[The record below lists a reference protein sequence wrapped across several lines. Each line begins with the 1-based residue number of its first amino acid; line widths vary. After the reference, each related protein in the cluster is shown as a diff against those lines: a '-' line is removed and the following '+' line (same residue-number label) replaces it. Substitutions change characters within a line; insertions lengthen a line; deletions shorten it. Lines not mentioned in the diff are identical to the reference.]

1 MPSKMPSI
9 MKPTTHLPLSALV
22 GLEMAQQALL
32 LLAVE
37 PRLRGV
43 VLAAPAG
50 TGKSSLARGM
60 RLLLNDDTTPFVEI
74 PPSVDVENLLGGLDL
89 EATLR
94 TGQMVMQPGVLAKAH
109 GGVAYVDGVNL
120 LTEGSANLLLAAV
133 DQGEVRVERESV
145 SLRAPAE
152 FSLIGSYDPA
162 EGMPRRHLLDRVG
175 LLATLPG
182 AAEAPQ
188 RADVIRRNLL
198 EPTDAWDEDMEFMQ
212 GLVLAAREQLPNV
225 TISAEQIRQL
235 SVTALQYGVE
245 GHRVDLFAVWAACAA
260 AALGLRDEVADE
272 DLTLAARLVILPRAT
287 QIPEPP
293 PEDAPPPPSP
303 PDSPASEPPPPDRG
317 DDDDDDDDDDGQEAA
332 PPEALGVPPE
342 QILEALASELPEDLE
357 ELPFH
362 HLRRG
367 RAGSRGSVEG
377 RRGRHVRSIPGNPKR
392 AKIDV
397 VATLRTAAPWQ
408 RLRTGSGI
416 GSPPVSPR
424 GGEKNKKIPP
434 SGRLGEAKTK
444 IPPSGGPGGG
454 KSSPTARRVLLQMSD
469 IRVKQYR
476 SKAGAL
482 FCFAVDASGS
492 MALHR
497 MRQAKG
503 AVHALLQKAYVN
515 RDRVALIAFR
525 GPEAELLMP
534 PTQSV
539 ELARRALDLLPTGGG
554 TPLASALLLAD
565 DVAQQAKSRGIM
577 QTVLILLTD
586 GRGNVS
592 LRPDGNVKEELQQI
606 GRYIAESSLQVV
618 VVDTQRSYLSRGE
631 ARKLAEW
638 VNGDYAY
645 LPNAS
650 GEQIADL
657 ATGVVD
663 GD

>member
-1 MPSKMPSI
+1 MS
-9 MKPTTHLPLSALV
+9 TLPFHALV
-22 GLEMAQQALL
+22 GLDAAQQALL

-37 PRLRGV
+37 PRLRGLV
-43 VLAAPAG
+43 VTASAG

-60 RLLLNDDTTPFVEI
+60 RLLLNDEAMPFVEI
-74 PPSVDVENLLGGLDL
+74 PPGVDAENLYGGLNL

-94 TGQMVMQPGVLAKAH
+94 RGEMVLQPGVLARAH
-109 GGVAYVDGVNL
+109 GGVAYVDGINL
-120 LTEGSANLLLAAV
+120 LTDANSNLLLAV
-133 DQGEVRVERESV
+133 LDEGEVRVEREGV
-145 SLRAPAE
+145 SLRSPAE

-162 EGMPRRHLLDRVG
+162 EGMPRKHLLDRLG
-175 LLATLPG
+175 LLVSLPG
-182 AAEAPQ
+182 SFDVGQ
-188 RADVIRRNLL
+188 RTAVIQQNLCT
-198 EPTDAWDEDMEFMQ
+198 ESESWQEDLQFLQ
-212 GLVLAAREQLPNV
+212 GLVKTAREHLPNV
-225 TISAEQIRQL
+225 EISDRQLRQL

-245 GHRVDLFAVWAACAA
+245 GHRVDLFAAWAACAA
-260 AALGLRDEVADE
+260 AALELRPTVEDE

-287 QIPEPP
+287 QFPEPMPDNPPPPPPP
-293 PEDAPPPPSP
+293 PEPETSEPEETDEEGESAPPP
-303 PDSPASEPPPPDRG
+303 ETL
-317 DDDDDDDDDDGQEAA
+317 
-332 PPEALGVPPE
+332 ALPPE
-342 QILEALASELPEDLE
+342 QILEALESALPDDLE
-357 ELPFH
+357 ELPFR

-367 RAGSRGSVEG
+367 RTGSRGSTEG
-377 RRGRHVRSIPGNPKR
+377 KRGRHVRSIPGNPKLAR
-392 AKIDV
+392 IDV
-397 VATLRTAAPWQ
+397 IATLRTAAPWQ
-408 RLRTGSGI
+408 RIRQNGNWQGNGNGS
-416 GSPPVSPR
+416 
-424 GGEKNKKIPP
+424 
-434 SGRLGEAKTK
+434 TQ
-444 IPPSGGPGGG
+444 
-454 KSSPTARRVLLQMSD
+454 RRIQLEMSD

-503 AVHALLQKAYVN
+503 AVSALLQKAYVN

-525 GPEAELLMP
+525 GEAAELLMP

-586 GRGNVS
+586 GRANIS
-592 LRPDGNVKEELQQI
+592 LKPDSQVQEELQQI
-606 GRYIAESSLQVV
+606 GRFIAESSLHVM

-631 ARKLAEW
+631 ARQLAEW
-638 VNGDYAY
+638 LGGDYAY

-657 ATGVVD
+657 ATEKVG
-663 GD
+663 GERP